1 MITARQRFRVPAL
14 YYLLT
19 LAVLYT
25 LYFAKTL
32 LMPLLVALLFA
43 LLLNPSVKAL
53 KRCYVPRTVSAI
65 LLLTAIG
72 VPFTLLGAQ
81 LMEPVQKWISRLPE
95 LSATITKSLD
105 SVTESVTGAL
115 EQPPPPP
122 PVQKRKKKGFLGLF
136 GGEEE
141 VEVVLPAPVEEKN
154 EISEHLWR
162 SALEGTVS
170 ALSAAPVVLTQF
182 LTFVIVTLFLLIFGP
197 NVYTRATEVLPQ
209 IEDKESAAVLVESVQ
224 QELSR
229 YILTVSLINM
239 GLGAVTAL
247 ALWMA
252 GVEDA
257 LLWGV
262 VAGLFNFAP
271 YVGPL
276 ICVIIFTVAGV
287 VQYGFEWAACLP
299 AGIYFV
305 INLIEAQAV
314 TPLVLGQH
322 MRLNP
327 LLLMLWLLLWGWL
340 WGAVGVLLAVP
351 LLVCLKLVA
360 KQLNLFR
367 PWVEMIE
374 A

>member
-1 MITARQRFRVPAL
+1 MTPARRRYRVPAL
-14 YYLLT
+14 YCLLT
-19 LAVLYT
+19 LALLYT

-43 LLLNPSVKAL
+43 LLLNPSVKTL
-53 KRCYVPRTVSAI
+53 RRFYVPRTVSA
-65 LLLTAIG
+65 LVLLTAVG
-72 VPFTLLGAQ
+72 VPFTFLGAQ
-81 LMEPVQKWISRLPE
+81 LVEPVQKWVNRLPE
-95 LSATITKSLD
+95 LSATITESLD
-105 SVTESVTGAL
+105 SVTESVTAAAADKT
-115 EQPPPPP
+115 PPP
-122 PVQKRKKKGFLGLF
+122 PVQKKKKGWFSWF
-136 GGEEE
+136 GGDDEEPE
-141 VEVVLPAPVEEKN
+141 VTAAPVEDKN

-162 SALEGTVS
+162 SGLEVTLS
-170 ALSAAPVVLTQF
+170 ALSATPVVITQF

-209 IEDKESAAVLVESVQ
+209 IKDKEGAARLVESVQ

-229 YILTVSLINM
+229 YILTVSLINT
-239 GLGAVTAL
+239 GLGAITAL
-247 ALWMA
+247 ALWLA

-262 VAGLFNFAP
+262 VAGLLNFAP
-271 YVGPL
+271 YIGPL
-276 ICVIIFTVAGV
+276 ICVLIFTLAGV
-287 VQYGFEWAACLP
+287 VQYGFVWTACLP
-299 AGIYFV
+299 AAIYFV

-322 MRLNP
+322 MHLNP

-360 KQLNLFR
+360 KQLNLGK
-367 PWVEMIE
+367 PWVALIE

>member
-1 MITARQRFRVPAL
+1 MTTARSKFRVPAL

-53 KRCYVPRTVSAI
+53 KHCHVPRTLSAI

-81 LMEPVQKWISRLPE
+81 LLEPVQKWIGRLPE
-95 LSATITKSLD
+95 LSATVTKSLD
-105 SVTESVTGAL
+105 SVTESVTGTL
-115 EQPPPPP
+115 DKPPPTP
-122 PVQKRKKKGFLGLF
+122 QIRKTKKKGFLGLF

-141 VEVVLPAPVEEKN
+141 EIILPAPTEEKN

-162 SALEGTVS
+162 SALESSVS

-197 NVYTRATEVLPQ
+197 NLYTRATEVLPQ
-209 IEDKESAAVLVESVQ
+209 IEDKDSAAQLVESVQ

-229 YILTVSLINM
+229 YILTVSLINA

-276 ICVIIFTVAGV
+276 ICIIIFTLAGV
-287 VQYGFEWAACLP
+287 VQYGFEWAACMP

-360 KQLNLFR
+360 KKLNIFR